1 MFSMLRRLL
10 LGTVLSLCSVAS
22 LAAAEEPVRVFAAA
36 SLSNALGELGK
47 AWAKAGHPEPT
58 QSFAASSAL
67 ARQIEA
73 GAPADLFGS
82 ADQKWMNYL
91 DERKLVEPG
100 TRVDLLGN
108 ELVWIAPRGRGYALE
123 MKPGFSAAKAF
134 EGKLCTGEPGVVP
147 VGVYAKAALSKLGW
161 WEPLSPRIVG
171 TDDVRTALA
180 FVERG
185 ECAAGIVYATDAA
198 ISDKVEVLAVF
209 PADTHEPITYPFALI
224 RGAAPPARAFLCYL
238 HTAPEATAVFRKY
251 GFTVLSAP

>member
-1 MFSMLRRLL
+1 MPPILRRLL
-10 LGTVLSLCSVAS
+10 LGVVLSLCSVAS
-22 LAAAEEPVRVFAAA
+22 LAATEESVRVFGAA

-47 AWAKAGHPEPT
+47 AWAKAGHPEPK

-91 DERKLVEPG
+91 DERQLVEPG
-100 TRVDLLGN
+100 SRVDLLGN
-108 ELVWIAPRGRGYALE
+108 ELVWIAPKGRRYALE
-123 MKPGFSAAKAF
+123 MKPGFDAAKAF

-147 VGVYAKAALSKLGW
+147 VGIYAKAALGRLGW
-161 WEPLSPRIVG
+161 WEALSPRIVG

-185 ECAAGIVYATDAA
+185 ECAAGVVYATDAA
-198 ISDKVEVLAVF
+198 ISHKVEVLAVF
-209 PADTHEPITYPFALI
+209 PPDTHEPITYPFALI
-224 RGAAPPARAFLCYL
+224 KGAAPQAKAFLHYL
-238 HTAPEATAVFRKY
+238 RTAPEAAETFRKY
-251 GFTVLSAP
+251 GFTVLGKP